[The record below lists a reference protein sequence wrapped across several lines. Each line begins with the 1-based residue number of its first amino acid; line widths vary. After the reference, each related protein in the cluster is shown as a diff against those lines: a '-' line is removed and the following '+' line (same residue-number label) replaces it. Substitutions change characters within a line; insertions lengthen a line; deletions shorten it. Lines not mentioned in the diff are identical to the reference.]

1 MKFNPNQIV
10 RKCDF
15 QRHTK
20 CNPDLI
26 IGSVKCFDLYIFLLV
41 FISKDLGYK
50 QICWTI
56 LVNLCPTSG
65 TVWRGVADKMPKLL
79 TLGSGGAA
87 KLGLRAEFKRK

>member
-15 QRHTK
+15 QHHTK

-65 TVWRGVADKMPKLL
+65 TVLERFDVLVSHLTTIVPKE
-79 TLGSGGAA
+79 
-87 KLGLRAEFKRK
+87 GLPHKQAF